1 MTLRRCTKLVDGTI
15 PISALLYNDEELLS
29 SQDGVGI
36 YDGTQKSPSHQSGTV
51 HVTTHRL
58 FYISTQHEATH
69 SFALD
74 LSYVSQ
80 TDHYAGLF
88 SSSAKVTLYIS
99 VPFAASA
106 EPGSSDGPETPFASW
121 ECQVCAYRNPP
132 GLSPAAARVCGLC
145 GISRDSVPAPI
156 AAPSPPPLSSSLPAS
171 SSLSSLHPPWN
182 APGSHRRQPS
192 SIACPACTFLNHPSL
207 RSCEM
212 CATDLPLVSASVV
225 MKSAPSSR
233 PASPDPSDDDDV
245 ATARFIKI
253 SFRKGGDKAFYGVL
267 RRALKSKGWAVGV
280 GSNTAAAP
288 GDPAASDANRS
299 GITGILR
306 NVENSAQGRATDM
319 SDAFQDLEA
328 LMVKAKDMVRLAAEL
343 NERLTA
349 SSTTAGTASSFAGDA
364 LVPSTEPEE
373 ATFIRSSLSQLGLE
387 MANTPVTLDMMK
399 DERRWIEQ
407 LARELASVLQ
417 GSANSGRDARGM
429 MKERGI
435 IALDEVWGGWN
446 RARGV
451 ALIPPATLL
460 QVIPHLGACTTPT
473 ISMRTF
479 PSGLSVLHTPPY
491 SHVAFA
497 ARLSGLLA
505 LSGPKST
512 TEVAREERV
521 AVGLAAEMI
530 RAVEAD
536 GDICRDDEACAI
548 KGGGAEVRFWG
559 NAFHGYVW
567 DGQART
573 DDAEDVS
580 Y

>member
-1 MTLRRCTKLVDGTI
+1 MTLRRCTKSVDGTI
-15 PISALLYNDEELLS
+15 PIPALLYNDEELLS

-36 YDGTQKSPSHQSGTV
+36 YDGIQKSPNHQLGTI

-58 FYISTQHEATH
+58 FYISTQHEATY

-74 LSYVSQ
+74 LSCVSQ

-88 SSSAKVTLYIS
+88 KSSAKVTLYIS
-99 VPFAASA
+99 VPFSASGDA
-106 EPGSSDGPETPFASW
+106 GSNDGPDTPFESW
-121 ECQVCAYRNPP
+121 ECQVCGYRNPP

-145 GISRDSVPAPI
+145 GISRDSVPAPP
-156 AAPSPPPLSSSLPAS
+156 AASSSPPLSSSLPAS
-171 SSLSSLHPPWN
+171 SSLPSLHPPWN
-182 APGSHRRQPS
+182 SPRTHQRQPS
-192 SIACPACTFLNHPSL
+192 AIACPACTFLNHPSL
-207 RSCEM
+207 RSCEI
-212 CATDLPLVSASVV
+212 CATDLPLVPALVV

-245 ATARFIKI
+245 TASRIIKI

-267 RRALKSKGWAVGV
+267 RTALKSKAWTVGV
-280 GSNTAAAP
+280 GSNTPASGEAAA
-288 GDPAASDANRS
+288 GDSSRS

-306 NVENSAQGRATDM
+306 NVESSAQGRATDM
-319 SDAFQDLEA
+319 TDAFQDLEA
-328 LMVKAKDMVRLAAEL
+328 LRIKARDMVRFAAEL

-349 SSTTAGTASSFAGDA
+349 SSTTAASALSLSDDA
-364 LVPSTEPEE
+364 LIPSTEPEE

-387 MANTPVTLDMMK
+387 MSNTPVTLDMMK

-417 GSANSGRDARGM
+417 GSSSSRDTRGM

-451 ALIPPATLL
+451 ALLPPTTLL

-505 LSGPKST
+505 LSGPKTT
-512 TEVAREERV
+512 TEIAREEHV
-521 AVGLAAEMI
+521 TVGLAAEMI
-530 RAVEAD
+530 GAVEAD

-548 KGGGAEVRFWG
+548 QGGGAEVRFWG
-559 NAFHGYVW
+559 NIFHGSVW
-567 DGQART
+567 DGQPIT
-573 DDAEDVS
+573 NDV
-580 Y
+580 